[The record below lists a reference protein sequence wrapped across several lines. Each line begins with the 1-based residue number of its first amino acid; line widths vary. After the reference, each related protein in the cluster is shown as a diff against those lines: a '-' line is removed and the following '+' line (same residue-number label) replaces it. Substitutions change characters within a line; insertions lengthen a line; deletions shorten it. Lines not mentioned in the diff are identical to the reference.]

1 MTRKIYKSAMGKT
14 VDMGSLLLRNEQTRA
29 VGNMN
34 VNARGDRLDS
44 NNKVVEPKNQ
54 QVQRR
59 YNKQTN
65 VSTGPAHS
73 STLSVKNPVQQQ
85 LVDPNDNFSD
95 LLMDDLESEPQ
106 QPREPVIRPAVEP
119 VVEPTIEPAVNAV
132 IEPVVRPVAETVV
145 EPIVESPAPV
155 DTGSIRPSIPSGGL
169 ASAIARTREVKQELE
184 KTRRQQAQAQGVR
197 RI

>member
-14 VDMGSLLLRNEQTRA
+14 VDMGSLLLQNERIRA

-65 VSTGPAHS
+65 VSAGPAHS
-73 STLSVKNPVQQQ
+73 STLSVKNSAQQQ
-85 LVDPNDNFSD
+85 MVDPNDNFSD
-95 LLMDDLESEPQ
+95 LLMDDLEVGLQ
-106 QPREPVIRPAVEP
+106 QPSVPMTGPAGKL
-119 VVEPTIEPAVNAV
+119 TIEPAVNAV
-132 IEPVVRPVAETVV
+132 IESVVSPVAETIV
-145 EPIVESPAPV
+145 EPIVDAPAPV
-155 DTGSIRPSIPSGGL
+155 DTSSVRPGIPSGGL

>member
-14 VDMGSLLLRNEQTRA
+14 VDMGSLLLQNEKVRA

-44 NNKVVEPKNQ
+44 NNKIVEPKNQ

-65 VSTGPAHS
+65 VSAGPAHS
-73 STLSVKNPVQQQ
+73 GTLSAQEEAQQPM
-85 LVDPNDNFSD
+85 VDPTDTFSD
-95 LLMDDLESEPQ
+95 LPIDEA
-106 QPREPVIRPAVEP
+106 PVGP
-119 VVEPTIEPAVNAV
+119 
-132 IEPVVRPVAETVV
+132 ETVAPEV
-145 EPIVESPAPV
+145 GTQEQQDTTPEAPAQ
-155 DTGSIRPSIPSGGL
+155 GGGL
-169 ASAIARTREVKQELE
+169 AGAIARTREVKQELE

>member
-14 VDMGSLLLRNEQTRA
+14 VDMGSLLLQNERVRA

-44 NNKVVEPKNQ
+44 NNKIVEPKNQ

-59 YNKQTN
+59 YNRQTN
-65 VSTGPAHS
+65 VSAGPAHS
-73 STLSVKNPVQQQ
+73 GTLSVREAQQPM
-85 LVDPNDNFSD
+85 VDPTDSFSD
-95 LLMDDLESEPQ
+95 LPIDEPSADV
-106 QPREPVIRPAVEP
+106 PETIAVPDTTIQEP
-119 VVEPTIEPAVNAV
+119 VVEPLA
-132 IEPVVRPVAETVV
+132 VAEPLPVSQEQQVTTPNS
-145 EPIVESPAPV
+145 PIQ
-155 DTGSIRPSIPSGGL
+155 GGGL
-169 ASAIARTREVKQELE
+169 AGAIARTREVKQELE

>member
-14 VDMGSLLLRNEQTRA
+14 VDMGSLLLQNERIRA

-73 STLSVKNPVQQQ
+73 STLSVKNSVQQQ
-85 LVDPNDNFSD
+85 MVDPNDNFSD

-106 QPREPVIRPAVEP
+106 QPSTPVIRPAVEP
-119 VVEPTIEPAVNAV
+119 AVEPAVDAV
-132 IEPVVRPVAETVV
+132 IEPVVEPVAEPIV

-155 DTGSIRPSIPSGGL
+155 DTSSVRPGIPSGGL

>member
-1 MTRKIYKSAMGKT
+1 MTRKIYKSAMGKS
-14 VDMGSLLLRNEQTRA
+14 VDMGSLLLQNERVRA

-44 NNKVVEPKNQ
+44 NNKIVEPKNK

-65 VSTGPAHS
+65 VSAGPAQS
-73 STLSVKNPVQQQ
+73 STQSAKATVQQP
-85 LVDPNDNFSD
+85 LVDPADSFSD
-95 LLMDDLESEPQ
+95 LPIDEP
-106 QPREPVIRPAVEP
+106 PAEPEVVPEPVLETIATPAAVISP
-119 VVEPTIEPAVNAV
+119 VVNQEQPSTAPTQ
-132 IEPVVRPVAETVV
+132 
-145 EPIVESPAPV
+145 
-155 DTGSIRPSIPSGGL
+155 GGGL
-169 ASAIARTREVKQELE
+169 AGAIARTREVKQELE

>member
-1 MTRKIYKSAMGKT
+1 
-14 VDMGSLLLRNEQTRA
+14 
-29 VGNMN
+29 MN

-73 STLSVKNPVQQQ
+73 STLSVKNPAQQQ
-85 LVDPNDNFSD
+85 LVDPADDFSD
-95 LLMDDLESEPQ
+95 LLMDDLQSEPQ
-106 QPREPVIRPAVEP
+106 QPSAPVTRPAVD
-119 VVEPTIEPAVNAV
+119 AV
-132 IEPVVRPVAETVV
+132 IEPVAGPAAETIV
-145 EPIVESPAPV
+145 EPIVDAPAPV
-155 DTGSIRPSIPSGGL
+155 EASSVRPGIPSGGL

>member
-73 STLSVKNPVQQQ
+73 GTLSVKNPVQQQ
-85 LVDPNDNFSD
+85 MVDPNDNFSD
-95 LLMDDLESEPQ
+95 LLMDDLEGGLQKPSEPMT
-106 QPREPVIRPAVEP
+106 RPAVEP
-119 VVEPTIEPAVNAV
+119 AIEPAVNAV
-132 IEPVVRPVAETVV
+132 IEPVVGPVAETIV
-145 EPIVESPAPV
+145 EPIVDAPAPV
-155 DTGSIRPSIPSGGL
+155 DTSSVRPGIPSGGL

>member
-1 MTRKIYKSAMGKT
+1 MTRKIYKSAMGKL
-14 VDMGSLLLRNEQTRA
+14 VDMGSLLLQNERVRA

-65 VSTGPAHS
+65 VSAGPTQS
-73 STLSVKNPVQQQ
+73 STNSAKAQVQQPM
-85 LVDPNDNFSD
+85 VDPADSFSD
-95 LLMDDLESEPQ
+95 LPLDETEPDPFMEDLVVAKEEPELVPESVVNQE
-106 QPREPVIRPAVEP
+106 QPDTPSTAPAQ
-119 VVEPTIEPAVNAV
+119 
-132 IEPVVRPVAETVV
+132 
-145 EPIVESPAPV
+145 
-155 DTGSIRPSIPSGGL
+155 GGGL
-169 ASAIARTREVKQELE
+169 AGAIARTREVKQELE

>member
-14 VDMGSLLLRNEQTRA
+14 VDMGSLLLQNERVRA

-44 NNKVVEPKNQ
+44 NNKIVEPKNQ

-65 VSTGPAHS
+65 VSAGPAHS
-73 STLSVKNPVQQQ
+73 STLSVREAQQPI
-85 LVDPNDNFSD
+85 VDPTDSFSD
-95 LLMDDLESEPQ
+95 IPIDEAPAEPVAIPETTAISEP
-106 QPREPVIRPAVEP
+106 IIAD
-119 VVEPTIEPAVNAV
+119 A
-132 IEPVVRPVAETVV
+132 VAEEQLTT
-145 EPIVESPAPV
+145 PPRAPAQ
-155 DTGSIRPSIPSGGL
+155 GGGL
-169 ASAIARTREVKQELE
+169 AGAIARTREVKQELE

>member
-1 MTRKIYKSAMGKT
+1 MTRKIYKSAMGKS
-14 VDMGSLLLRNEQTRA
+14 VDMGSLLLQNERVRA

-65 VSTGPAHS
+65 VSAGPTQS
-73 STLSVKNPVQQQ
+73 STNSAKAQVQQPM
-85 LVDPNDNFSD
+85 VDPADSFSD
-95 LLMDDLESEPQ
+95 LPLDETEPDPFMEDLVVAKEEPELVPESVVNQEQSDTPSTA
-106 QPREPVIRPAVEP
+106 PAQ
-119 VVEPTIEPAVNAV
+119 
-132 IEPVVRPVAETVV
+132 
-145 EPIVESPAPV
+145 
-155 DTGSIRPSIPSGGL
+155 GGGL
-169 ASAIARTREVKQELE
+169 AGAIARTREVKQELE

>member
-14 VDMGSLLLRNEQTRA
+14 VDMGSLLLQNERIRA

-73 STLSVKNPVQQQ
+73 STLSVKNSAQQQ

-95 LLMDDLESEPQ
+95 LLMDDLEGGPQ
-106 QPREPVIRPAVEP
+106 QPSEPMTRPRVEPKVEPAVEAAIEP
-119 VVEPTIEPAVNAV
+119 VVEPVTEPA
-132 IEPVVRPVAETVV
+132 V
-145 EPIVESPAPV
+145 EPIVDAPAPV
-155 DTGSIRPSIPSGGL
+155 DTSSVRPGIPSGGL

>member
-14 VDMGSLLLRNEQTRA
+14 VDMGSLLLQNERTRA

-73 STLSVKNPVQQQ
+73 STLSVKNSVQQQ
-85 LVDPNDNFSD
+85 LVDPNDDFSD
-95 LLMDDLESEPQ
+95 LLMDDLEGELPQLSEPVTR
-106 QPREPVIRPAVEP
+106 PR
-119 VVEPTIEPAVNAV
+119 VEPTIEPAVNAV
-132 IEPVVRPVAETVV
+132 IESVVSPVAETIV
-145 EPIVESPAPV
+145 EPIVDAPAPV
-155 DTGSIRPSIPSGGL
+155 DTSSIRPGIPSGGL